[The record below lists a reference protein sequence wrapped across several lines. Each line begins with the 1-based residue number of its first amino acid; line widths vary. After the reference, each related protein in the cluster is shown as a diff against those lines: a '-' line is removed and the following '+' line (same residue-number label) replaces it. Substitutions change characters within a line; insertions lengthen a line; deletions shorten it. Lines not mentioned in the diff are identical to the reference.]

1 MGLSCRSSIFAWN
14 KFTDP
19 KSVFMKPIQ
28 TALSSYGM
36 SGQVFHGPLLQTH
49 PGFRIVSVYERT
61 RNRSEK
67 KHPEAR
73 IARRYD
79 DLLNDPQI
87 ELIIVNTPDHLHY
100 EMALQALEKGKHVVI
115 EKPMTLRL
123 QEADQLIEKAHSK
136 GLILSVF
143 QNRRW
148 DGDFLTVKEV
158 IESHSLGRLV
168 SFESH
173 FDRFRNYI
181 QDSWKEQDSLGTGTL
196 YNLGSHMIDQALQ
209 LFGMPRSLYAVVRG
223 LRTGSQVDDSFDL
236 FLNYPDI
243 KCFVRGSYLVKETG
257 PRYILHGTRGSFIKY
272 GLDPQEEAL
281 KSGITPGTKKWG
293 EDNPD
298 LYGILN
304 AESDGGEKR
313 EVYPT
318 RPGNYMDYYDN
329 IYEAVRA
336 GSSLEVKPEEARDV
350 VKIIEAAY
358 TSSSED
364 RVVSL

>member
-1 MGLSCRSSIFAWN
+1 
-14 KFTDP
+14 
-19 KSVFMKPIQ
+19 MKPIQ
-28 TALSSYGM
+28 TALASYGM

-49 PGFRIVSVYERT
+49 PGYRIAAVYERT

-100 EMALQALEKGKHVVI
+100 KMALQALEKGKHVVI

-123 QEADQLIEKAHSK
+123 QEAELLIEKARSN

-158 IESHSLGRLV
+158 IESHLLGRLV

-223 LRTGSQVDDSFDL
+223 LRTDSQVDDSFDL
-236 FLNYPDI
+236 FLNYPDT
-243 KCFVRGSYLVKETG
+243 KCFVRGSYLIKEAG
-257 PRYILHGTRGSFIKY
+257 PRYILHGTRGSFVKY

-281 KSGITPGTKKWG
+281 KSGITPGTKNWG
-293 EDNPD
+293 EDDPV

-304 AESDGGEKR
+304 VELDSGDKR
-313 EVYPT
+313 DVYPT
-318 RPGNYMDYYDN
+318 LPGNYMAYYEN
-329 IYEAVRA
+329 IYEVLRS

-358 TSSSED
+358 KSSSED